1 MTIKQYEKLKIG
13 DLVTKTSGPN
23 KGVIMKVTNKY
34 LAGSFDNPT
43 PCLSAEGIDGSQYV
57 YHQFKPARDG
67 KHTCGAASCFRVL
80 YD

>member
-1 MTIKQYEKLKIG
+1 
-13 DLVTKTSGPN
+13 
-23 KGVIMKVTNKY
+23 MKVTNKY
-34 LAGSFDNPT
+34 LAGTFDNPT